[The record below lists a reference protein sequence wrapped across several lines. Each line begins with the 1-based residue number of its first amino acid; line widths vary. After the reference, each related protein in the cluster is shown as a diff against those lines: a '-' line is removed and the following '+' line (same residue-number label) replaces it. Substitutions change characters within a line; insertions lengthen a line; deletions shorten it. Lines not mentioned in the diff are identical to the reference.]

1 MAKEEAAASDGK
13 KSVTVRLDPEVHAAI
28 EKLALEDERSV
39 SQYVERHLRK
49 SFKPTAASTEW
60 QSTGKPADV
69 PYRKEA

>member
-1 MAKEEAAASDGK
+1 MAEREATSDGK

-49 SFKPTAASTEW
+49 SFKPANT
-60 QSTGKPADV
+60 DV
-69 PYRKEA
+69 RS

>member
-1 MAKEEAAASDGK
+1 MAKDETAAATDNK

-49 SFKPTAASTEW
+49 SFKPTSAPIEGYGF
-60 QSTGKPADV
+60 TGDKP
-69 PYRKEA
+69 KTIG